1 MATTERAEAETDT
14 GGETMAGMVLRA
26 AGQFEGTA
34 LRYKDGE
41 EWTDVSYSELGG
53 RVRGLAKGLI
63 ALGLEKGDAVAIFA
77 DTRPEWVLADLASA
91 CAGLVVA
98 CVYQTS
104 SSDEAHHVLEN
115 SEARLCFVEN
125 EELLERVQEV
135 QGSLERLEH
144 IVLFEGDPPDGGMT
158 LDDLAER
165 GSGEDDR
172 RLDDRVEEI
181 ASDDLFTLVYTS
193 GTTGPPKGCMLTH
206 GNLRAG
212 LDMFAEAIE
221 VGEDSIFYAFLPLA
235 HVLTRATELLALDV
249 GATIAFWQQDKDR
262 MMDDLSEVQPTHFAA
277 VPRIFEKIYNKA
289 TGEVEGGVK
298 GKLFDKAVKTGLEVR
313 RLERRGESPG
323 PVRRGS
329 RRPRSRTTRPRRAD
343 GHHEGQAPG
352 GLRQPSGPLRGAVRG
367 GVGREP
373 RAGAVPYPPRADTS
387 VSERS
392 PAEPRKSPANM
403 HKSGHVSPRWAWPG
417 LCMPTMHTPGHVL
430 FEPT

>member
-41 EWTDVSYSELGG
+41 EWTDVSYEELGG

-104 SSDEAHHVLEN
+104 SSDEAHH
-115 SEARLCFVEN
+115 
-125 EELLERVQEV
+125 
-135 QGSLERLEH
+135 
-144 IVLFEGDPPDGGMT
+144 GMT

-165 GSGEDDR
+165 GSGEDDQ

-181 ASDDLFTLVYTS
+181 ASDNLFTLVYTS

-298 GKLFDKAVKTGLEVR
+298 GKLFDKAVRTGLEVR

-323 PVRRGS
+323 PVLRGS

-343 GHHEGQAPG
+343 GHHEGQAPD
-352 GLRQPSGPLRGAVRG
+352 GLRQPSGPLRGPVRG
-367 GVGREP
+367 GVGRGP
-373 RAGAVPYPPRADTS
+373 RARRRAVSA
-387 VSERS
+387 
-392 PAEPRKSPANM
+392 
-403 HKSGHVSPRWAWPG
+403 PG
-417 LCMPTMHTPGHVL
+417 
-430 FEPT
+430 

>member
-1 MATTERAEAETDT
+1 VATTERAEAETDT

-144 IVLFEGDPPDGGMT
+144 IVLFEGDPPDCGMT

-165 GSGEDDR
+165 GSGEDDQ

-181 ASDDLFTLVYTS
+181 ASDNLFTLVYTS

-367 GVGREP
+367 GVGRGP
-373 RAGAVPYPPRADTS
+373 RARRRAVSA
-387 VSERS
+387 
-392 PAEPRKSPANM
+392 
-403 HKSGHVSPRWAWPG
+403 PG
-417 LCMPTMHTPGHVL
+417 
-430 FEPT
+430 